1 MKNLL
6 KVVFLLIVGFN
17 VAFASQAVEFTK
29 RARNEV
35 REGPGNFYPLLMVLP
50 AGVKIPVIERIGGW
64 TKFSLPTE
72 VYKQLIQSQ
81 HVPKFAWLSNNCLQD
96 KMPKQSIESL
106 AKAAIS
112 PVASPSARAAAIR
125 GFAIRYAHAT
135 ENEIAD
141 LEYIKEVEFSPD
153 EYFSFK
159 RESQLSQD
167 NSIKQRYPK
176 YLQTSYVTTDTEQG
190 IGLGIASRIAATY
203 GIVEDQRILRYLNML
218 ATYLLESSGAYDHQ
232 FRIYLL
238 KSPEINAYSVVG
250 GYVLFTEGMIKS
262 CNNEAELASVIAH
275 ELMHVI
281 LKHGVKEMEHR
292 KESILADIELAELDE
307 EIGAEDFE
315 ESRELEEYAILAYES
330 ASKPK
335 HRLLTYENEADA
347 GACLLLAASGY
358 DPRSILQVIQRI
370 RDVVQ
375 SQNVLEDLEAN
386 PFAYVDFEK
395 RLNFVNKFLNT
406 SIPNIQGRT
415 NRSRFLD
422 YFEREGQV
430 LKREEAPPTKKPKD
444 KREAIEQKGKKKKH
458 DDSVK
463 DEGPQSKYP
472 FKDGYPV
479 WLYNPVYGGNL
490 GAVGIAKPQT
500 RGGYEAQKRLAL
512 TIAQAELAKQIEV
525 LVDGELHTEKTVISR
540 KDDEHYR
547 SKLSSLSIQQS
558 QQLIKNAIIKDEW
571 IDPKKGDLYLW
582 VVIER

>member
-6 KVVFLLIVGFN
+6 KVVFLLVVSSNI
-17 VAFASQAVEFTK
+17 ALASQTVEFTK

-35 REGPGNFYPLLMVLP
+35 REGPGNFYPLLMVFP
-50 AGVKIPVIERIGGW
+50 AGVKIPVVERIGGW

-72 VYKQLIQSQ
+72 VYKQLAQSQ
-81 HVPKFAWLSNNCLQD
+81 HISEFAWLSNNCLQD
-96 KMPKQSIESL
+96 KIPKQSIESL
-106 AKAAIS
+106 AKIAIS
-112 PVASPSARAAAIR
+112 PAVSPSARAAAIR
-125 GFAIRYAHAT
+125 GFAIRYGGTA
-135 ENEIAD
+135 ENEIID
-141 LEYIKEVEFSPD
+141 LERVKEVEFSPD

-159 RESQLSQD
+159 RESQLIQD
-167 NSIKQRYPK
+167 DSIKQRYSK
-176 YLQTSYVTTDTEQG
+176 YLQTSYVTTEVEQG

-203 GIVEDQRILRYLNML
+203 GIVEDQRILKYLNML

-232 FRIYLL
+232 FKIYLL
-238 KSPEINAYSVVG
+238 SSPEINAHSVID
-250 GYVLFTEGMIKS
+250 GYIFFTEGMIRA
-262 CNNEAELASVIAH
+262 CDNEAELASVIAH

-281 LKHGVKEMEHR
+281 LKHGLKEMGHR

-307 EIGAEDFE
+307 EIEAEDFE

-358 DPRSILQVIQRI
+358 DPHSIIQVIQRI
-370 RDVVQ
+370 RDVIQ
-375 SQNVLEDLEAN
+375 SQSELEDLEAN

-395 RLNFVNKFLNT
+395 RLDFVNGFLNT
-406 SIPNIQGRT
+406 SISNIQGRT
-415 NRSRFLD
+415 NRSRFLE
-422 YFEREGQV
+422 YFKGEEQV
-430 LKREEAPPTKKPKD
+430 LEKEEVPTTKKPKD

-458 DDSVK
+458 DDFVK
-463 DEGPQSKYP
+463 DEILQSKYP

-479 WLYNPVYGGNL
+479 WLYNPAYEGNL

-512 TIAQAELAKQIEV
+512 TIAQAELTRQINV
-525 LVDGELHTEKTVISR
+525 LVDGELYTEKTVIS
-540 KDDEHYR
+540 KSGDEYYR
-547 SKLSSLSIQQS
+547 SKLSSLSIQQT
-558 QQLIKNAIIKDEW
+558 QQLIKNAVIKDEW
-571 IDPKKGDLYLW
+571 IDPKTGDLYLW